1 LKIVNKETKACEYC
15 PWFRLCSGCI
25 LDPNYKEYISIP
37 PNCYLIVEWC
47 RRVKYKQIKDESPL
61 LCFNHSS
68 LTQKTIDNNNTSK
81 KISIYDCFDLFTN
94 PEILENVLCENCGEK
109 QIFTK
114 LLRIERLPKYLIISL
129 KRFKYTMMY
138 GSKISCPIKFPLNNI
153 DLKKYLV
160 EDCQDKSK
168 IYELF
173 GVVNHI
179 GSLSG
184 GHYHSIIKL
193 NNDWI
198 KFNDSSISYYT
209 RTFDTQD
216 AYILIYKCIK
226 EENSLHFRFNFY
238 SLMNTAFKIYLKQ
251 VNFEH
256 IFNYLINE
264 EGEIIEEYEDN
275 CKFYYGEPVIVDQIR
290 GYLISIS
297 QKGDDTYAKI
307 KIDKDYL
314 NIKYSPNKIE
324 KETIKDNNAKKN
336 NNNDTVFCNEGC
348 IIL

>member
-1 LKIVNKETKACEYC
+1 M
-15 PWFRLCSGCI
+15 
-25 LDPNYKEYISIP
+25 
-37 PNCYLIVEWC
+37 
-47 RRVKYKQIKDESPL
+47 
-61 LCFNHSS
+61 
-68 LTQKTIDNNNTSK
+68 
-81 KISIYDCFDLFTN
+81 
-94 PEILENVLCENCGEK
+94 
-109 QIFTK
+109 
-114 LLRIERLPKYLIISL
+114 PKYLIISL

-138 GSKISCPIKFPLNNI
+138 GAKLNFPIKFPLNNI
-153 DLKKYLV
+153 DLNKYLV

-173 GVVNHI
+173 AVVNHM

-184 GHYHSIIKL
+184 GHYHTIIKL
-193 NNDWI
+193 NNNWI
-198 KFNDSSISYYT
+198 KFNDSSISYFT

-238 SLMNTAFKIYLKQ
+238 GLMNTAFKIYLKQ

-256 IFNYLINE
+256 IFNYLIDE
-264 EGEIIEEYEDN
+264 EGKIIEEYENN
-275 CKFYYGEPVIVDQIR
+275 CKYYYGEPVIVDQTR
-290 GYLISIS
+290 GYLINIT
-297 QKGDDTYAKI
+297 QKDDDIYAKI

-314 NIKYSPNKIE
+314 NIKYTPNIIE
-324 KETIKDNNAKKN
+324 KETIKDNNARKN